1 MSDSVWITGQTV
13 YGQQAIVALEHV
25 VSVVELPADTAA
37 DTDKAEGTIT
47 IRLRDQTHLELAM
60 DIDTFWN
67 LIPGVTT
74 RARSNPG
81 KRT

>member
-1 MSDSVWITGQTV
+1 MSDGVWITGQTV

-25 VSVVELPADTAA
+25 VSVVELPADA
-37 DTDKAEGTIT
+37 DKAEGTIT

-60 DIDTFWN
+60 DIDTFWE

-74 RARSNPG
+74 QARNNRG

>member
-1 MSDSVWITGQTV
+1 MSTFITGKTV

-25 VSVVELPADTAA
+25 VSVVEDAVE
-37 DTDKAEGTIT
+37 TDEREGTIT
-47 IRLRDQTHLELAM
+47 IRLRDQTHLELMM
-60 DIDTFWN
+60 DIDTFWG